1 MQLDG
6 GLPRRVRLE
15 VGCCLCFCVAV
26 PVATRVKLRV
36 TLPSSICR
44 MGLETSS
51 RVFSSFLPLKS
62 SKYFR
67 AMGRNR
73 TLVAKYLDNFLIC
86 STHDSTTY
94 KRVN

>member
-15 VGCCLCFCVAV
+15 VGCWLCFCVAV

-44 MGLETSS
+44 MGLETLPKGFFKCFTPKKFQ
-51 RVFSSFLPLKS
+51 VFS
-62 SKYFR
+62 
-67 AMGRNR
+67 RNGAQQDPCCKIF
-73 TLVAKYLDNFLIC
+73 VIFLIC